1 MRYHPPKNTSEINL
15 TEKETSYAGDLT
27 LHPLAA
33 LQRYKY
39 EIEPKEG
46 VIDKNYMAR
55 NKDIITAINKFMP
68 LGNYNKVSTI
78 KLIGRR
84 FSNIIGEK
92 DAGLREN
99 AEETALHIL
108 KDIAMS
114 RGAGGFAAKLEV
126 TEHKIWQD
134 ESRQNEK
141 RGLFGGFLRE
151 RDKNINQAEMVVKK

>member
-1 MRYHPPKNTSEINL
+1 LRYHPPKNTNEVNPAS
-15 TEKETSYAGDLT
+15 ETSYTGDLT

-46 VIDKNYMAR
+46 VIDREYMAR
-55 NKDIITAINKFMP
+55 NKDIITAVNKFMP
-68 LGNYNKVSTI
+68 LGNYNKTSTV

-92 DAGLREN
+92 DAGLQEN

-114 RGAGGFAAKLEV
+114 RGVGGFAAKLEV

-134 ESRQNEK
+134 TSQENVRKGWLGN
-141 RGLFGGFLRE
+141 FLKDRS
-151 RDKNINQAEMVVKK
+151 KNVDQAEMLVK